1 MRTRLS
7 HLKTTV
13 TTPISHRRT
22 AANERALVIGVGTV
36 SGTADRSPGAAV
48 AVDVETVSGERFR
61 GALTTSTCHGTPL
74 DLRPGVVVAV
84 RFDPDRPTDLALAD
98 DMIAARA
105 AFDHMLI
112 RKGLTTTEKIDL
124 VRRGN
129 RSQGVVT
136 AMRVTGA
143 VIEDHRE
150 ITVDLMVSKTD
161 GGQFASRETAF
172 IPATSVNAVTP
183 GSVVA
188 VYYRTADE
196 STIAITVAK
205 A

>member
-7 HLKTTV
+7 HLKTSSM
-13 TTPISHRRT
+13 TPNRYRRGP
-22 AANERALVIGVGTV
+22 ARPPESAIGLGTV
-36 SGTADRSPGAAV
+36 SAAAEGCPGSAV

-61 GALTTSTCHGTPL
+61 GALTTSSCHGAAL
-74 DLRPGVVVAV
+74 DLRPGVVIAV
-84 RFDPDRPTDLALAD
+84 RFDPDKRTDLTLAD

-136 AMRVTGA
+136 AVRVTGD
-143 VIEDHRE
+143 VIEDHRK

-161 GGQFASRETAF
+161 GGQFAARETAY
-172 IPATSVNAVTP
+172 IPATSVASVAP
-183 GSVVA
+183 GSVIA
-188 VYYRTADE
+188 VYYRPADE
-196 STIAITVAK
+196 STIAITVPRA
-205 A
+205 